1 MQLTESEKK
10 ALKQAKKLEARW
22 PKTRWIAVAFS
33 LGITAI
39 AIDNIATRS
48 TFPLA
53 GTVLLGLGFAQWIVI
68 LKMWNGRPAL
78 KLLIKFAGRNEE
90 DSN

>member
-10 ALKQAKKLEARW
+10 ALDQAQRLEARW
-22 PKTRWIAVAFS
+22 PKTRWIALAFS
-33 LGITAI
+33 LGSMSIGM
-39 AIDNIATRS
+39 DSIATRT

-53 GTVLLGLGFAQWIVI
+53 GTVLTGLGFAQLIVI

-78 KLLIKFAGRNEE
+78 KLLIKFASRNEE
-90 DSN
+90 NSN